1 MDALIISS
9 LITGAIIS
17 GAALIL
23 AHFSHVVVGEDERVV
38 IFRHG
43 IPQRTRS
50 QGRAFFVLGLETWT
64 RISMRPQ
71 AATLEFPSLR
81 AVNGAWMAAV
91 LEVEFVVLQPEQAA
105 ALMRQTRLSAAVE
118 QLIGIAFDAAVSSL
132 PPESLISAEDRRQ
145 LGRSIKKAVNETALS
160 WGLNLMAIEVQ
171 EVREIAGATAR
182 DNVTWEVVLL
192 ATGDNPIATMR
203 ALTQAT
209 DLALLEAKELL
220 QNLPAPLP
228 AAGDAERAESLR
240 QQLEA
245 AGAVVAV
252 RRVREALENTEV
264 GSDVVDVVLQA
275 TGSQVLDVISVLR
288 RITGWDLAH
297 TKAVVEQTPYAIMRR
312 VRAQD
317 AQEVRRSLESVGA
330 TVELV

>member
-1 MDALIISS
+1 MSALLISS
-9 LITGAIIS
+9 LITLALVS
-17 GAALIL
+17 GAAMIV
-23 AHFSHVVVGEDERVV
+23 AHFSNVVVGEDERIV
-38 IFRHG
+38 IFRRGVPH
-43 IPQRTRS
+43 RTKS
-50 QGRAFFVLGLETWT
+50 KGRVFFILGLETWT
-64 RISMRPQ
+64 RVSLRPQ

-81 AVNGAWMAAV
+81 AVNGAWMAAI

-105 ALMRQTRLSAAVE
+105 TLMRQTRLSAAIE
-118 QLIGIAFDAAVSSL
+118 QLISIAFDAAVGSL
-132 PPESLISAEDRRQ
+132 PPESLISQEDRRQ
-145 LGRSIKKAVNETALS
+145 LGRSLKKAVNETALS
-160 WGLNLMAIEVQ
+160 WGLNLMAIEVE
-171 EVREIAGATAR
+171 EVREIAGATSR

-192 ATGDNPIATMR
+192 APGDNPISTMR

-220 QNLPAPLP
+220 SNLPATLP
-228 AAGDAERAESLR
+228 AAGDVERAENLR

-245 AGAVVAV
+245 SGAVVAV
-252 RRVREALENTEV
+252 RRVRESVDSGNV
-264 GSDVVDVVLQA
+264 GSETVDIVLEA
-275 TGSQVLDVISVLR
+275 PGLQVLDVISVLR

-317 AQEVRRSLESVGA
+317 AQEVKRSLETVGA